1 MTHDQAVAAICEQLA
16 AEHCADAELLEAA
29 RRLARMLLPL
39 AEQHDLE
46 SVVLAALAHASG
58 LGPLHH
64 YMIDPLVNEIMVNNG
79 GDVWI
84 EREGC
89 TSFAGRLAS
98 DVTPRIIERMLNPVG
113 RRLDRLS
120 PIVDARLPDGS
131 RVCAVIAPIA
141 IDGACFTMRR
151 FGVRRRVLRDF
162 AQGAAID
169 LLHALVDH
177 RCNVLISGATSSGKT
192 SLLNALA
199 SRIAAGERVITL
211 EDTAELQLGTSH
223 VLRLEARAATADGVS
238 AITMTDLVRTSL
250 RLRPDRLVLGEIR
263 GAEVIDML
271 QALNTGHDGSM
282 STCHANSALDAL
294 RRIEALVVQHAPG
307 WPIAAVREQVCS
319 SLDVVIH
326 LGRDAYGL
334 RHVRDIIELAA
345 PTSAATPG
353 APGAHRTL
361 VADGVVVNDLQR
373 SRRRC

>member
-16 AEHCADAELLEAA
+16 AEHSADAELLQAA
-29 RRLARMLLPL
+29 RRLARTLLPL

-46 SVVLAALAHASG
+46 SVVLAAVAHASG
-58 LGPLHH
+58 LGPLHQ
-64 YMIDPLVNEIMVNNG
+64 YMVDPLVNEIMVNNG

-162 AQGAAID
+162 AQGAVID

-199 SRIAAGERVITL
+199 SRISAGERVITL

-326 LGRDAYGL
+326 LERDAYGL

-361 VADGVVVNDLQR
+361 VAEGVVVNDLQR
-373 SRRRC
+373 GRRRC

>member
-1 MTHDQAVAAICEQLA
+1 MTHDQAVEAICEQLA
-16 AEHCADAELLEAA
+16 AEHSADAELLEAA
-29 RRLARMLLPL
+29 RRLARSLLPL
-39 AEQHDLE
+39 AEQHDLD
-46 SVVLAALAHASG
+46 SVVLAAVAHASG
-58 LGPLHH
+58 LGPLHQ
-64 YMIDPLVNEIMVNNG
+64 YMVDPLVNEIMVNNG

-84 EREGC
+84 EREGR
-89 TSFAGRLAS
+89 TSLAGHLPS

-151 FGVRRRVLRDF
+151 FGVRRRVLHDF
-162 AQGAAID
+162 AHGAVID

-199 SRIAAGERVITL
+199 SRITAGERVITL

-223 VLRLEARAATADGVS
+223 VLRLEARAATADGAS

-326 LGRDAYGL
+326 LERDASGL
-334 RHVRDIIELAA
+334 RRVRDIIELAP
-345 PTSAATPG
+345 PTSVTTP
-353 APGAHRTL
+353 AAHRTL
-361 VADGVVVNDLQR
+361 VADGVVVNDLHR
-373 SRRRC
+373 VRGRRRC